1 MWNKMKNLP
10 NIHNV
15 FHLYLSIPGKGKTKT
30 VQFSSVAQSSPTLC
44 DPMDCST
51 PGLPVYHQLPELTQ
65 TSCSLSWWCHPTILS
80 SVVPFSSCLQSSPA
94 SGFFPI
100 SGFFLSHG
108 QSIGVS
114 ASTSV
119 LPVNIQGWF
128 PLRWTGWISVQSK
141 GILRVPNI
149 DFIIFILQ
157 FYFLGTQF
165 QSLFSLCTAHTYS
178 SCLIHIHSHCQV
190 HT

>member
-1 MWNKMKNLP
+1 M
-10 NIHNV
+10 
-15 FHLYLSIPGKGKTKT
+15 FSIYFCQFQAKEKPK
-30 VQFSSVAQSSPTLC
+30 QFSSVQ
-44 DPMDCST
+44 
-51 PGLPVYHQLPELTQ
+51 
-65 TSCSLSWWCHPTILS
+65 SLSRVQLFVTPWTAARQASLS
-80 SVVPFSSCLQSSPA
+80 ITNSRSLLKLMSIELVMSSNHLNLCWPFSSCLQSFPA

-100 SGFFLSHG
+100 SRFFPSRG

-119 LPVNIQGWF
+119 LPVNVQDWF
-128 PLRWTGWISVQSK
+128 PLRWTGWISLQSK
-141 GILRVPNI
+141 EILRVPNI

-178 SCLIHIHSHCQV
+178 SCFIHIHSHCQV

>member
-1 MWNKMKNLP
+1 MKNLP

-80 SVVPFSSCLQSSPA
+80 SVVPFSSCLQSFPA
-94 SGFFPI
+94 PGYFPTSQFFTSGV
-100 SGFFLSHG
+100 

-114 ASTSV
+114 ASASV
-119 LPVNIQGWF
+119 LPMNIW
-128 PLRWTGWISVQSK
+128 
-141 GILRVPNI
+141 
-149 DFIIFILQ
+149 D
-157 FYFLGTQF
+157 
-165 QSLFSLCTAHTYS
+165 
-178 SCLIHIHSHCQV
+178 
-190 HT
+190 